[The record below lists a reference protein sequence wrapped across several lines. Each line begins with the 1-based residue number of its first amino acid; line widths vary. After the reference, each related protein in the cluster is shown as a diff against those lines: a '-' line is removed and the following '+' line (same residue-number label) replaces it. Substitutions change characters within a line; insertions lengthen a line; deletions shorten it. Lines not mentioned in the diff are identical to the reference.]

1 MELADPQVRNIL
13 LDESDEFR
21 GLVKEHAGFESR
33 LEELTSKGL
42 PSERE
47 RIEET
52 LLKSGYGVRAPR
64 AGGAGIPCVL
74 PQHRVFLTF
83 DVRLA
88 SRTPPPHSP

>member
-42 PSERE
+42 PSEQE

-52 LLKSGYGVRAPR
+52 KIKKHKLILKDQMAALMRDYRENLVVA
-64 AGGAGIPCVL
+64 
-74 PQHRVFLTF
+74 H
-83 DVRLA
+83 
-88 SRTPPPHSP
+88 